1 MGLANW
7 DPDGTCMAS
16 SFPWPNSLLARC
28 PEWSPAVLGVPVLRL
43 PQRAFTVP
51 FRPASV
57 AGRSVVPNPSL
68 SAADTRTTSIL
79 GSEIIFTG
87 HGGQDASKRQIADQS
102 FTDSGNAA
110 LVSSQQLGQP
120 VRVVRGAGGDEL
132 LSPTEGYRYDGLYT
146 VLDHWMETGLS
157 GFQVCRFRLF
167 EVGTG
172 GDRTFEDEALPQGNH
187 NPEFTT
193 RSSTS
198 PARDGTVTR
207 RIKSLYE
214 HACQMCDI
222 TIESPKGPIAEGAH
236 VRPLGRPHNGPDV
249 PANVLCLCPNC
260 HRKFDAGAV
269 HITDTFRV
277 IDFEGLLVGPLHR
290 DSRHKIAVE
299 HLAYHRQVICGLEE

>member
-1 MGLANW
+1 
-7 DPDGTCMAS
+7 MAE
-16 SFPWPNSLLARC
+16 FVIGEVP
-28 PEWSPAVLGVPVLRL
+28 GVEPGSAWRT
-43 PQRAFTVP
+43 RAEVAAAGIH
-51 FRPASV
+51 RPLQ
-57 AGRSVVPNPSL
+57 AGICGGAERG
-68 SAADTRTTSIL
+68 AESIVISGGYEDDVDL

-146 VLDHWMETGLS
+146 VLDHWMEPGLS

-249 PANVLCLCPNC
+249 PANLLCLCPNC